1 MRFTRKSEPREEE
14 LAALADGSLPPERR
28 PEVEAMIARSP
39 ELALRLEEQRRAV
52 DLVRGAAATI
62 EAPAGLRTRV
72 ERDRPARTAR
82 APRTRRRVWAAGLA
96 GAAVAAVALALVLTL
111 PGNVPGAPSVAEAAV
126 LTTRPPTEPAPP
138 PKPGTPTLL
147 ARAVDGVP
155 YPNWTAKFGW
165 KAVGSR
171 VDTLDGRRA
180 TTVYYAKNGRRIGY
194 TIFAGSPLDVPEDAV
209 HVVREGT
216 DLSLLT
222 VDGRPVVTWLR
233 SGHTCILSGADVP
246 KPILE
251 KLAAWNGKGTVP
263 F

>member
-1 MRFTRKSEPREEE
+1 MRFLRNTEPREEE

-39 ELALRLEEQRRAV
+39 ELAVRLEEQRRAV

-62 EAPAGLRTRV
+62 EAPAGLRARV
-72 ERDRPARTAR
+72 EHRRPARS
-82 APRTRRRVWAAGLA
+82 APRRRLWAAGLA
-96 GAAVAAVALALVLTL
+96 VTAVAAVALALVLTL
-111 PGNVPGAPSVAEAAV
+111 PENVPGAPSVAEAAV
-126 LTTRPPTEPAPP
+126 LTTRPPTAPAPP

-180 TTVYYAKNGRRIGY
+180 TTVYYEKDGHRIGY
-194 TIFAGSPLDVPEDAV
+194 TIFEGSPLDVPEGAARV
-209 HVVREGT
+209 SREGT
-216 DLSLLT
+216 DLRLLA

-233 SGHTCILSGADVP
+233 RGHTCILSGAGVA
-246 KPILE
+246 KPVLE